1 MPVLRIRCLFLA
13 IVAINS
19 CNQTPRRE
27 QPNAREAGRDAY
39 RASQKLKR
47 EAKDAAHELHDAEEQ
62 FRAGWNEA
70 SHEDNSRKDKPSPLE
85 TQPRPKTKNH

>member
-1 MPVLRIRCLFLA
+1 MAILRIGCLFLA

-47 EAKDAAHELHDAEEQ
+47 EAKDAAHELHNAEEQ
-62 FRAGWNEA
+62 FREGWNEA
-70 SHEDNSRKDKPSPLE
+70 SREDNTRKDKPSPLQ
-85 TQPRPKTKNH
+85 TPRRPKHTNQ